1 MHGIPL
7 GIGLAPEI
15 DSNMT
20 ALAMLYAFGA
30 SVQDAD
36 NRPTLQSKEALD
48 ALTWTTHLGYPGST
62 NAAIDEIFNT
72 WLLSSMFAQAATGK
86 LSPEEALHQVNTQV
100 QGLFQK

>member
-36 NRPTLQSKEALD
+36 NRPTLQSKETLEA
-48 ALTWTTHLGYPGST
+48 S
-62 NAAIDEIFNT
+62 N
-72 WLLSSMFAQAATGK
+72 LSRRSM
-86 LSPEEALHQVNTQV
+86 SNP
-100 QGLFQK
+100 